1 MSRYDVT
8 TTVIVWCHRGRS
20 HWVELVVRQL
30 LKPVWWCLYDL
41 SDVIYDWCCVWRV
54 GVWKCWCV
62 WHVGVGRVGV
72 CDMLFVWHVCVCD
85 VLVCV
90 TCWCVWRVGV
100 GRVGV
105 CDMLFV
111 WRVGV
116 GHVACV
122 TCWCVWHVCVC
133 DMLVCNSSLGKV
145 APHLSVD
152 QIRPGVLFMAPTTR
166 GDNFYRGVVLGV
178 EGRRVCGS
186 SFLFTYHR
194 NQH

>member
-1 MSRYDVT
+1 MARKAKEELNGRCWEESRWGQMSRYDVT

-62 WHVGVGRVGV
+62 WH
-72 CDMLFVWHVCVCD
+72 
-85 VLVCV
+85 
-90 TCWCVWRVGV
+90 VGV